1 MHSPKKHTPTT
12 SRLSS
17 GKKLPSS
24 PNRQSPLDAP
34 YIPFAERQARSKVAA
49 HEMLKKGKEVHHVEI
64 RAKTD
69 TLLKET
75 IAEYGM

>member
-12 SRLSS
+12 SRLST

-24 PNRQSPLDAP
+24 PNRQPPHDAP

-75 IAEYGM
+75 IAEYGV